1 MKSAA
6 LRCHFLGKKRVSF
19 SLLLKLS
26 TGGVDGTMGEMHGH
40 MGVASAGT
48 INTEYLPDD
57 RFELENGGQ
66 VFESGGDSQIQSGKP
81 QIGFGAL
88 LPNDRG
94 LAEDRK
100 LQGDQGLR
108 VGESTRIPREL

>member
-6 LRCHFLGKKRVSF
+6 LMSHFLGRKRVSF

-48 INTEYLPDD
+48 FNTKYLPDD
-57 RFELENGGQ
+57 GFELENGGQ
-66 VFESGGDSQIQSGKP
+66 VFESGGDSQIQS
-81 QIGFGAL
+81 
-88 LPNDRG
+88 
-94 LAEDRK
+94 
-100 LQGDQGLR
+100 
-108 VGESTRIPREL
+108 